1 MMVAIGDQVDRIVT
15 TDYLCDKQRL
25 IVSVQSGFASRSR
38 RLTPVTSVWDDE
50 NRSLCAN
57 G

>member
-38 RLTPVTSVWDDE
+38 RLTPVTSMWDDE